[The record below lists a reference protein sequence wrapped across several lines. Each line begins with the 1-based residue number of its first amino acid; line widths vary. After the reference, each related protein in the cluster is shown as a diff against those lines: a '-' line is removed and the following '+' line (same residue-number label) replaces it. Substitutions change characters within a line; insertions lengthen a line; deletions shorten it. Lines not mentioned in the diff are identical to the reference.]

1 MINDNHPSHE
11 QENTMGGSVISFS
24 EPVHHEDLRDDILVN
39 THSNTQHHESSEP
52 QEPEETQKERKF
64 NGYLRNS
71 NRKNRKTEHANASV
85 DNMDSHN
92 NNQKEHNQEAQ
103 TIARPKNN
111 PKNNSNNNNK
121 PKVKHT
127 GAGRLKKEPR
137 VNQGRPHV
145 HSNAHINAHIKTEEE
160 FESNQVSTQERENVF
175 STESQLFSFLR
186 QKTGANPVYFWQ
198 LLQELLKEKEFNQ
211 IRKSDMSLVSY
222 SALYEVNDVFENL
235 LYEYGTQIT
244 QEEFETTVLP
254 LCMSKDTL
262 LLKHGIKFYNQHFQ
276 PQEAF
281 IEHFVSKSCKISYR
295 EENNKII
302 LQWLTPHMNDTH
314 YGQFWQECLNNHNVI
329 MLECGLGNS
338 LLQGWLKNHYHELEE
353 QISAIGKTHTVLKA
367 LNHKLDTTQN
377 LMNLDVERHASIP
390 VVNENTDNKSAW
402 LGNSEEKFQHL
413 QKENNACKTEI
424 TIKRKRIVR

>member
-11 QENTMGGSVISFS
+11 QENAMGNSVISFS
-24 EPVHHEDLRDDILVN
+24 EPVHNENLQDDILVN
-39 THSNTQHHESSEP
+39 THSNTPHHDSGES
-52 QEPEETQKERKF
+52 QEPDEAQKERKF

-71 NRKNRKTEHANASV
+71 NRKNRKTEHTHVSA
-85 DNMDSHN
+85 DNSDN
-92 NNQKEHNQEAQ
+92 PGNYQKEQNQEAQ
-103 TIARPKNN
+103 TIARPKTNV
-111 PKNNSNNNNK
+111 KNNK

-137 VNQGRPHV
+137 INQGRPHV
-145 HSNAHINAHIKTEEE
+145 HSNANLKTEEE
-160 FESNQVSTQERENVF
+160 FESSPVSSQVREDVF

-302 LQWLTPHMNDTH
+302 LQWLTPHMNEKH

-329 MLECGLGNS
+329 MLECGLNNS
-338 LLQGWLKNHYHELEE
+338 LLQSWLKNHYHELEE

-367 LNHKLDTTQN
+367 LNHKLDAIQN
-377 LMNLDVERHASIP
+377 MMNLDVERHASIP
-390 VVNENTDNKSAW
+390 VVNENADNKSAW